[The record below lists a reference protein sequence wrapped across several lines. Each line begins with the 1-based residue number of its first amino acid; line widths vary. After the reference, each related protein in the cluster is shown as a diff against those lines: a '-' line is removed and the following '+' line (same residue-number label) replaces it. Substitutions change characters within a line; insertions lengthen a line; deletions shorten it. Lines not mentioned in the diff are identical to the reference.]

1 MSVFWRENISDGVH
15 PLLPVEKGTLNLIFF
30 FSSSVYTVN
39 VLYLS
44 ADPDDIMSPSGDQEH
59 LIKFWNL
66 NQKRIYEAF
75 IIWTFLN
82 QTIHSWKLT
91 AIVYMYL
98 FNITPGAIHAD
109 SSLGLWQVQSRQ
121 IGQGAEVWQRT
132 APSPP
137 GRNWA

>member
-75 IIWTFLN
+75 II
-82 QTIHSWKLT
+82 
-91 AIVYMYL
+91 
-98 FNITPGAIHAD
+98 
-109 SSLGLWQVQSRQ
+109 
-121 IGQGAEVWQRT
+121 
-132 APSPP
+132 
-137 GRNWA
+137 